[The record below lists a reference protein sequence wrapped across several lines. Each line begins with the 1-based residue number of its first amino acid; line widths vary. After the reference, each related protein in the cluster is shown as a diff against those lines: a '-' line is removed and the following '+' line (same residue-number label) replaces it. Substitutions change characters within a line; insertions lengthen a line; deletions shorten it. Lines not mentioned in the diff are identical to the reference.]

1 MSAVWRPM
9 RNDSC
14 KTTSAA
20 LEARLNRISTHEANL
35 EATLGRIE
43 TVAREVGRIPWQT
56 WQPQRIRLASKHRL
70 KMFEV
75 EESNAEVLSVLL
87 AALRT
92 KGDGI
97 TSTQI
102 LQIL

>member
-1 MSAVWRPM
+1 
-9 RNDSC
+9 
-14 KTTSAA
+14 
-20 LEARLNRISTHEANL
+20 
-35 EATLGRIE
+35 
-43 TVAREVGRIPWQT
+43 
-56 WQPQRIRLASKHRL
+56 
-70 KMFEV
+70 MFEV